1 MTPLLSLPSCC
12 KEETNQFSVMINDVC
27 NQTKVDVFATDG
39 DATRRRVF
47 CGMMKP
53 IKDKEINALIKRM
66 PLFDLTL
73 VNGEK
78 ALYLDDKHNGK
89 RMRTVIISDTRGCK
103 INGTVISRDQLNY
116 VFEKA
121 DIKNTKTIREPSDKQ
136 NVPAVINLYEALKE
150 AVKFCETNTDR
161 VLKEVEQPM
170 KILLHIFDGILAIFT
185 DLKIDLSKQLIRL
198 SKLSHI
204 LFHQYIKL
212 VFPL

>member
-12 KEETNQFSVMINDVC
+12 KEETNQISVMINDVC

-53 IKDKEINALIKRM
+53 IKDKEINALMKRM
-66 PLFDLTL
+66 HLFDLTL
-73 VNGEK
+73 VNDEK

-103 INGTVISRDQLNY
+103 IKETVISWDQLNY

-121 DIKNTKTIREPSDKQ
+121 DIKNTKTILEPSGKQ
-136 NVPAVINLYEALKE
+136 KG
-150 AVKFCETNTDR
+150 TNC
-161 VLKEVEQPM
+161 
-170 KILLHIFDGILAIFT
+170 
-185 DLKIDLSKQLIRL
+185 
-198 SKLSHI
+198 
-204 LFHQYIKL
+204 YKL
-212 VFPL
+212 V